1 MPTNFKSFEDFGK
14 AAQEEKAQG
23 LKQKI
28 DNIFEKSIKDD
39 FDSIPEGPFKSNLP
53 EISWISFVRPKSNL
67 DKINAII
74 FSKNPSGG
82 RDINHTWTVNRSG
95 DIKPTQKIPEELSKK
110 YTKEDIALEITGL
123 LERIG
128 PSFIHL
134 TDLDIV
140 PSQDKSESEQVRGGG
155 GGGGIE
161 QPIDPER
168 EKFIRSLK
176 DAKFTLVNRSSGL
189 KGYQVVFFDNNN
201 FVLIE
206 NLFKGNAA
214 FILDLPEKLN
224 MEAIEEELAAEKSG
238 DGDSKEVSK
247 EELRKEIETRYWKP
261 ISQQAKTRSDLVA
274 MGAQRFIHTPDTW
287 QETLSKAIESRMAGV
302 MTV

>member
-1 MPTNFKSFEDFGK
+1 MSTKFKSLEEFGK
-14 AAQEEKAQG
+14 AAHEEKVQS

-28 DNIFEKSIKDD
+28 DDIFEKSIKDD

-53 EISWISFVRPKSNL
+53 EISWISFVRPKNNP
-67 DKINAII
+67 DKINAVI
-74 FSKNPSGG
+74 FSKTETRTKDG
-82 RDINHTWTVNRSG
+82 NHVWSVSRNG
-95 DIKPTQKIPEELSKK
+95 VFKPTQKIPETLTKK
-110 YTKEDIALEITGL
+110 YTQEEIALEVANL

-140 PSQDKSESEQVRGGG
+140 PAQDKSESESAGRGGG
-155 GGGGIE
+155 GGGVE

-176 DAKFTLVNRSSGL
+176 DAKFTSVNRLRGL
-189 KGYQVVFFDNNN
+189 KGYQVVFFDNND

-206 NLFKGNAA
+206 NLFVGNAA
-214 FILDLPEKLN
+214 FILGLPEKLN
-224 MEAIEEELAAEKSG
+224 MAAIEEELAAQKSG
-238 DGDSKEVSK
+238 EEDAKEVSK
-247 EELRKEIETRYWKP
+247 DELRKETEKRYWQP

-274 MGAQRFIHTPDTW
+274 LGAQRFRHTPDTW
-287 QETLSKAIESRMAGV
+287 QETLSKAIASR
-302 MTV
+302 TQ